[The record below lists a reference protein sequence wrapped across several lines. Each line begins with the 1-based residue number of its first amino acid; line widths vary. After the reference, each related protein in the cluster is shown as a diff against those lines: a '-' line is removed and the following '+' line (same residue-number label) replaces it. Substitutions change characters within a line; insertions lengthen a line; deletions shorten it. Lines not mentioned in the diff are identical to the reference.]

1 MGELPPADQVGVT
14 PGHHPAVATP
24 PAVAAPIAAPIAAA
38 PIPVSVVPMVVPFPG
53 DDGDEG
59 SADGTSGSQSS
70 GPAPDA
76 ADVPNVAAENVENVQ
91 GPQADVKYDRSK
103 IRMNNDAPG
112 NAPVLERRLWH
123 GTRRLNPKT
132 IASSA
137 VGWCATFANQG
148 SCGSGSY
155 FAPHASYSI
164 NDFAS
169 RTEGGSQVMLVDVLT
184 GMSQLS
190 CKLCVMA
197 TYC

>member
-1 MGELPPADQVGVT
+1 MWGVY
-14 PGHHPAVATP
+14 
-24 PAVAAPIAAPIAAA
+24 
-38 PIPVSVVPMVVPFPG
+38 
-53 DDGDEG
+53 
-59 SADGTSGSQSS
+59 QRQR
-70 GPAPDA
+70 
-76 ADVPNVAAENVENVQ
+76 DVLLN
-91 GPQADVKYDRSK
+91 VKYDRSK

-123 GTRRLNPKT
+123 GTGGLNPNDGINPKT

-137 VGWCATFANQG
+137 VGWCATFARQG
-148 SCGSGSY
+148 SCGRGSY

-164 NDFAS
+164 KGFAS